1 MTAEGTQT
9 QPPGWHGQPIE
20 ELPWA
25 VLIRVAVCRGVACM
39 LITLLAAAFIPRPF
53 GFTGTT
59 IVTGSMMP
67 SIQPGDVALVQAID
81 EYGLGQVILFP
92 NPARPEQLIIHR
104 IWEIRPDGMLVTKG
118 DANAD
123 PDSTPVDPETVIG
136 VGRILV
142 PAIGLPIVWGA
153 TGNFLLVIATVLLT
167 ALLLRGMLRIE
178 FFPGVRKGEVGR
190 AVIESAAV
198 LAMLGMAAVVVTVGV
213 ARSAHAAFIDLSSA
227 EASWAMATAPPQ
239 TPPCSITRWRAQ
251 IIYLGDNARVE
262 GTVESHQST
271 AQIAPGRSPGTS
283 WRTERAARD
292 SDLRPIGDPG
302 GERGRGVVGELG
314 VPSAGG
320 RVSNFRFTMDS
331 EPTST
336 YLSRGRLLNGS
347 ACGFRPAANHLRD
360 RPSRCSA
367 FRGPARPV
375 NRRSEARSLLGH
387 TERAPP
393 R

>member
-239 TPPCSITRWRAQ
+239 TPPCSITQWVCQTWVEDRVGPQGLIEFSIQYNTPQIVPWQITWTLQWRFHGNEQ
-251 IIYLGDNARVE
+251 
-262 GTVESHQST
+262 
-271 AQIAPGRSPGTS
+271 
-283 WRTERAARD
+283 ARD
-292 SDLRPIGDPG
+292 SDFTLS
-302 GERGRGVVGELG
+302 VTQVGHDVDAVRFAETWAS
-314 VPSAGG
+314 PSPA
-320 RVSNFRFTMDS
+320 MA
-331 EPTST
+331 
-336 YLSRGRLLNGS
+336 RLQ
-347 ACGFRPAANHLRD
+347 
-360 RPSRCSA
+360 
-367 FRGPARPV
+367 
-375 NRRSEARSLLGH
+375 
-387 TERAPP
+387 
-393 R
+393 